1 MGKTDV
7 YSWRLSRASKSALE
21 EAARSEGTSV
31 AALLERV
38 SDEWIRARRARTMD
52 EEREQARLRA
62 AARCFVG
69 ALHGRDPDR
78 SRLART
84 RLRATLKRRHGR

>member
-1 MGKTDV
+1 MAKTDV
-7 YSWRLSRASKSALE
+7 YSWRLSRASKWALE

-38 SDEWIRARRARTMD
+38 SDEWIRARRARAMD

-62 AARCFVG
+62 AALCFVG
-69 ALHGRDPDR
+69 ALRGRDPDR

-84 RLRATLKRRHGR
+84 RLRAALRRRHGR

>member
-1 MGKTDV
+1 MAKTSV

-38 SDEWIRARRARTMD
+38 SDQWIRARRARAVNT
-52 EEREQARLRA
+52 EREQARLRTA
-62 AARCFVG
+62 ALCFVG
-69 ALHGRDPDR
+69 VLQGHDPDR

-84 RLRATLKRRHGR
+84 RLRARLRRRHGR